1 MSAAAT
7 ISITD
12 RIATITMD
20 DGKANA
26 FGFDMMDAI
35 NACLDEAE
43 NAADVIILT
52 GRPGIM
58 CAGFD
63 LKVMKNVPEDA
74 TEMVR
79 LGGDLLLRLFGSK
92 QPIIIAA
99 TGHGIAAGGLLML
112 SADYRIAAAG
122 DARFG
127 LNETAIGMVLPPFG
141 MDLAR
146 FKLNNQFLDA
156 AVVGATLYSPEE
168 AVTVGYVDQV
178 VAADKVMDC
187 ALEKATAIQQLDLTA
202 YASNKKIIRGAMIE
216 KIAADLA
223 SGRGLKVS
231 V

>member
-26 FGFDMMDAI
+26 FGFDMMAAI
-35 NACLDEAE
+35 KACLDEAE

-63 LKVMKNVPEDA
+63 LKVMKNAPEDA

-141 MDLAR
+141 MDMAR

-202 YASNKKIIRGAMIE
+202 YAGNK
-216 KIAADLA
+216 
-223 SGRGLKVS
+223 
-231 V
+231 

>member
-26 FGFDMMDAI
+26 FGFDMMAAI